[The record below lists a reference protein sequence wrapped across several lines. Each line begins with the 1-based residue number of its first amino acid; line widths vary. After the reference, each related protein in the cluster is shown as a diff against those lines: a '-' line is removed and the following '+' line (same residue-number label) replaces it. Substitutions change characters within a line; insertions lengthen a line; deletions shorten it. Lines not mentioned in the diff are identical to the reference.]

1 MAEAESDSDE
11 DLPSNLE
18 VLDNIEGEE
27 ETSSTTPVHVLPM
40 SNKADEDP
48 FLESLR
54 TILLDAPEI
63 GMEMNKRT
71 EDHGFPVTRSLVK
84 ILVTGIIKESGRTES
99 TTVNLEKSD
108 VWWSRIKARHPELTS
123 RTAESL
129 DRARVHG
136 ATLEAIEGFLK
147 LYEALYVKHGLDDKP
162 QLIYN
167 CDETGFGDKPRSR
180 EKVLFQTGRK
190 HIYQQQTM
198 TREHITVHCCVNAAR
213 DSIPP
218 FIIYPGCFPSN
229 AQGSQVSRIG
239 RETHAIQPVHTLTR
253 QTVYFSR

>member
-1 MAEAESDSDE
+1 MAEAASDSDE

-71 EDHGFPVTRSLVK
+71 EAFAPLGHLRSPASML
-84 ILVTGIIKESGRTES
+84 
-99 TTVNLEKSD
+99 
-108 VWWSRIKARHPELTS
+108 WWIKARHPELTS